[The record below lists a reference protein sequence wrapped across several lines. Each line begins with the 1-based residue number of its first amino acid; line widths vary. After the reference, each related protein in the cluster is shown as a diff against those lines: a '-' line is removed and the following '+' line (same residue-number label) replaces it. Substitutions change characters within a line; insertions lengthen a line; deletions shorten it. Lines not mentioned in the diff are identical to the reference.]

1 MAEHKIVSV
10 TFASIYPLYIKKI
23 ERKNRTK
30 MELDEAMTWLT
41 GYSDSQIAELINSD
55 VTLREFFDQAPRMHP
70 NAAKISGVI
79 CGVRVEEIRDPLM
92 QKIRWMDKLVDELA
106 KGRSL
111 EKILRK

>member
-92 QKIRWMDKLVDELA
+92 QKIR
-106 KGRSL
+106 
-111 EKILRK
+111 